1 MIEETKPKNRAI
13 LNLSLN
19 SILNAKVKNDTTN
32 VINKITKANI
42 FKFSLKQWFTIIIL
56 SFKIKMSRKILV
68 VILSSF

>member
-19 SILNAKVKNDTTN
+19 SMVNAKVRNDTTN

-42 FKFSLKQWFTIIIL
+42 FNSPCENDLQ
-56 SFKIKMSRKILV
+56 
-68 VILSSF
+68 

>member
-1 MIEETKPKNRAI
+1 MIEETKAKNRAI
-13 LNLSLN
+13 LNLFLN
-19 SILNAKVKNDTTN
+19 SMLNAKVKKDATN

-56 SFKIKMSRKILV
+56 SLEIKMSRKILI